1 MRRNVMLG
9 VGVAL
14 AAALAGCTSTAVGT
28 PIAAPSTTQAAT
40 TTPDEDSTYGAP
52 RVEHPLNATPFLDQP
67 CAVLT
72 PTQLNTFGITK
83 PGKPETTGP
92 LAEKAGPMCI
102 WRNDVE
108 PSFGFDVG
116 FLTGNK
122 NGLADTYRG
131 GEEAFPG
138 YFEPTTV
145 DSYPAV
151 FNDVVDGRDGGR
163 CNLTVGISDDLTFR
177 TSPTSTPLG
186 RQTCDEAVKV
196 AQAVIATLKAGG

>member
-1 MRRNVMLG
+1 MRRLVMTG
-9 VGVAL
+9 TGVAL
-14 AAALAGCTSTAVGT
+14 VAAMTACTSTAIGT
-28 PIAAPSTTQAAT
+28 PTAAPSASQAT
-40 TTPDEDSTYGAP
+40 TTAPDEGTHGAP
-52 RVEHPLNATPFLDQP
+52 RVEHPLDATPFLAQP

-72 PTQLNTFGITK
+72 ATQLSTFGITK

-92 LAEKAGPMCI
+92 LAEKAGPMCT

-145 DSYPAV
+145 DGYPAV
-151 FNDVVDGRDGGR
+151 FNDVVEHRDQGV
-163 CNLTVGISDDLTFR
+163 CNLTVGISDTLTFR
-177 TSPTSTPLG
+177 TSPTSTALG

-196 AQAVIATLKAGG
+196 ARAVIATLKAGG

>member
-1 MRRNVMLG
+1 MADHMRGKSVLGLG
-9 VGVAL
+9 VVL
-14 AAALAGCTSTAVGT
+14 VAALAGCTSTAVGT
-28 PIAAPSTTQAAT
+28 PTAASSIT
-40 TTPDEDSTYGAP
+40 TTPSEDNTYGAP
-52 RVEHPLNATPFLDQP
+52 RVEHPLDATPYLDNP

-72 PTQLNTFGITK
+72 PTQLGTFGITN

-92 LAEKAGPMCI
+92 LAETAGPMCI
-102 WRNDVE
+102 WRNNVE

-145 DSYPAV
+145 DGYPAV
-151 FNDVVDGRDGGR
+151 FNDPVDSRDGGR
-163 CNLTVGISDDLTFR
+163 CNLTVGINDNLTFR

-186 RQTCDEAVKV
+186 RRTCDEAVKV